1 MGSAVCMLQRQRGE
15 AGLRAA
21 MRKGRSY
28 VPPGLREAS
37 PMVVAESET
46 HVAIVLEI
54 NKRRLLRDMR
64 FLENLIDAR
73 SGRAPDEEPP

>member
-1 MGSAVCMLQRQRGE
+1 MLQRQRGE

-46 HVAIVLEI
+46 HVAIVLEAAC
-54 NKRRLLRDMR
+54 
-64 FLENLIDAR
+64 FVT
-73 SGRAPDEEPP
+73 